1 MSQHGKMHAKRF
13 IEGQAKRIRR
23 LADLSR
29 FEEALASY
37 DKALTVAPD
46 AAPILN
52 NRGLVL
58 EELKRFEE
66 ALASYEKA
74 LRIKPDYGAAAN
86 NRRLVLEEIER
97 QRAAAKA

>member
-1 MSQHGKMHAKRF
+1 
-13 IEGQAKRIRR
+13 
-23 LADLSR
+23 
-29 FEEALASY
+29 
-37 DKALTVAPD
+37 VAPD

-74 LRIKPDYGAAAN
+74 LKIKPDYSAAAN
-86 NRRLVLEEIER
+86 NRRLVLEEIESI
-97 QRAAAKA
+97 RAKKQDKQV